1 MFKSTLP
8 LAWRAAL
15 RHHSAMRRVC
25 LLPLLPLCLAACTQ
39 FPELDGAT
47 SARAEAADYPALV
60 PLEPLLEGRRS
71 AAAPPPAADLEG
83 RVAALRARAAR
94 LRAGP
99 VIDSATRRRMAGGA
113 G

>member
-1 MFKSTLP
+1 
-8 LAWRAAL
+8 
-15 RHHSAMRRVC
+15 MRRAR

-60 PLEPLLEGRRS
+60 PLEPLLANRRS
-71 AAAPPPAADLEG
+71 AAAPPPAADAES
-83 RVAALRARAAR
+83 RVTALRARAAR
-94 LRAGP
+94 LRSRP
-99 VIDSATRRRMAGGA
+99 VIDSATRRRMARGA